1 MSYVGG
7 VLNRLRHGQGT
18 YTFPGGYYKYT
29 GDWALGK
36 MHGHGIFFL
45 GDGSTYE
52 GTFVHGE
59 MQGMGLRRWPDGT
72 TYSGEFCRGEMHGEG
87 TFIASSGKRYEG
99 SWRDNQHHGYG
110 ELTEPDQ
117 SLYEGHF
124 DQHKPH
130 GIGRKTWPDKS
141 TYEGEWR
148 HGKCHGH
155 GRWVD
160 LDGKTSYEGDW
171 VDGSR
176 HGVGKGVWPTGLV
189 YDGSWA
195 CNSREKVP
203 TCLVVTRIGP
213 DGLPDATP
221 LVFRDAVVPEET
233 NGVGDTMPG
242 SSPVVVVIAP
252 PIKLLPQ
259 FQVACCVDKATTSSN
274 NPSPEG
280 STSSDVVVGPTV
292 VVEESRHGI
301 RMSLFQGKSPV
312 DAAREAAAAA
322 AAFDADSKDKRKKST
337 VVEAVHG
344 ESATSAAPVPLLM
357 AFEDPTTQANVVEM
371 IVWTLNGVA
380 TVPSIQLPME
390 AATTCG
396 EYFLQFDSIIDTQGM
411 PSAYFGF
418 TIVRGDADLS
428 FGAAG
433 DKGKKDALKKK

>member
-1 MSYVGG
+1 
-7 VLNRLRHGQGT
+7 
-18 YTFPGGYYKYT
+18 
-29 GDWALGK
+29 

-87 TFIASSGKRYEG
+87 TFIASSGK
-99 SWRDNQHHGYG
+99 
-110 ELTEPDQ
+110 
-117 SLYEGHF
+117 
-124 DQHKPH
+124 
-130 GIGRKTWPDKS
+130 
-141 TYEGEWR
+141 
-148 HGKCHGH
+148 
-155 GRWVD
+155 
-160 LDGKTSYEGDW
+160 
-171 VDGSR
+171 
-176 HGVGKGVWPTGLV
+176 
-189 YDGSWA
+189 
-195 CNSREKVP
+195 
-203 TCLVVTRIGP
+203 RIGP

-259 FQVACCVDKATTSSN
+259 FQVACCVDKATASSN
-274 NPSPEG
+274 NPSPEVRTCLIVVSVLTNVLLVFHVQG

-380 TVPSIQLPME
+380 TVPSIQLPVE

-396 EYFLQFDSIIDTQGM
+396 EYFLQFDSIIDPQGM